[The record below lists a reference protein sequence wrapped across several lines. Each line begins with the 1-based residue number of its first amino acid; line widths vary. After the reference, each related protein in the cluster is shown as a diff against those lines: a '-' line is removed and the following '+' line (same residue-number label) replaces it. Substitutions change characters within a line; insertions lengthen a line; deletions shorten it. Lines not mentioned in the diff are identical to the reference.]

1 MPGRPWAATL
11 EESATTV
18 WKEPVTMNT
27 TTRTILSTT
36 AAAGI
41 LSLAAVAPASAEPDW
56 GVPGSSGT
64 ATSTSGQGP
73 QTVIREVF
81 VDDDSLEYLQIGLAA
96 LAGMAVAGAAAV
108 GVRRHEH
115 HAAHPA

>member
-1 MPGRPWAATL
+1 
-11 EESATTV
+11 
-18 WKEPVTMNT
+18 MNT
-27 TTRTILSTT
+27 TTRTMLSTT

-41 LSLAAVAPASAEPDW
+41 LSLAAVSPASAEPDW

-64 ATSTSGQGP
+64 SPGQP
-73 QTVIREVF
+73 TEIRVF
-81 VDDDSLEYLQIGLAA
+81 VDDNSLEYLQIGLAA

-115 HAAHPA
+115 RAPHPA